1 MPCDNLAVQTARLEA
16 SVFSE
21 LRASEAM
28 QKVVSDL
35 LVRLTRTRLT
45 PYVYVYD
52 RAAYFEVAGVTVTV
66 NQDGTVSSRAGFQS
80 TADAVTKE
88 LQATLPE
95 LAKLYATQ
103 RTLAAI
109 EKAAKSSKTE
119 RLGAN
124 AYRVRAR
131 IAY

>member
-1 MPCDNLAVQTARLEA
+1 MPCDNLAVQTARLDV

-21 LRASEAM
+21 LLVSEAM
-28 QKVVSDL
+28 QKVVSGI
-35 LVRLTRTRLT
+35 LVKLTRTRLA
-45 PYVYVYD
+45 PYVYVYPS
-52 RAAYFEVAGVTVTV
+52 AAYFEVAGVTVTISKE
-66 NQDGTVSSRAGFQS
+66 GTVSARSAFQS
-80 TADAVTKE
+80 TADAVAKE
-88 LQATLPE
+88 LEATLPE

-109 EKAAKSSKTE
+109 EKASTSSKTE